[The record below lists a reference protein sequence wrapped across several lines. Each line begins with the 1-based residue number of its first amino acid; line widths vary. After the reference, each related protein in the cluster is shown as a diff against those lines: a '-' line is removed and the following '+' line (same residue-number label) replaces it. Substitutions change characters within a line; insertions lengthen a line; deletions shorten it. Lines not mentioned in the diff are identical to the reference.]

1 METEDVCD
9 EPVVDIDGN
18 DKKNPLAVVEYI
30 DDIYSYYKKVEV
42 VNNFHY
48 TCFLSVNFELILV
61 TKLDRFSVSLH
72 LIIFWF

>member
-1 METEDVCD
+1 MEDTSE

-42 VNNFHY
+42 
-48 TCFLSVNFELILV
+48 CFLYN
-61 TKLDRFSVSLH
+61 
-72 LIIFWF
+72 

>member
-1 METEDVCD
+1 MEDTSE

-42 VNNFHY
+42 VYNFHY
-48 TCFLSVNFELILV
+48 TCFLYHW
-61 TKLDRFSVSLH
+61 T
-72 LIIFWF
+72 